1 MTDKIIDGIDQI
13 DDRILSQITQN
24 DLTISVIVFFTVLLY
39 QTALGIL
46 GGIQFLLW

>member
-13 DDRILSQITQN
+13 DDRILSRLTQN

-46 GGIQFLLW
+46 GGIQSLLC